1 MIKKKN
7 HTHLNMH
14 VHLKTAY
21 QVLVYL
27 SCLLRGTKNIHAI
40 FSEQTD
46 TIMGLSTHWYLN
58 LLYVHNRPLYET
70 TQSIVE

>member
-1 MIKKKN
+1 MMLHVKVNRTSSLKEINSLATSFDKKN

-27 SCLLRGTKNIHAI
+27 LRGTKNIHAI
-40 FSEQTD
+40 FF
-46 TIMGLSTHWYLN
+46 
-58 LLYVHNRPLYET
+58 
-70 TQSIVE
+70 